1 MKKKSRNSIYIG
13 NKDIYE
19 WTMGEGK
26 DYLFPLIFN
35 GAKEL
40 IKNYTK
46 EELDEIHCARVEV
59 EIRKNKKASYGAW
72 ETFFSFLR
80 PLSTDIDI
88 FKTICPVRLVR
99 PTKWDFSVQS
109 HPHYSRR
116 G

>member
-46 EELDEIHCARVEV
+46 EE
-59 EIRKNKKASYGAW
+59 
-72 ETFFSFLR
+72 
-80 PLSTDIDI
+80 
-88 FKTICPVRLVR
+88 
-99 PTKWDFSVQS
+99 
-109 HPHYSRR
+109 
-116 G
+116 

>member
-26 DYLFPLIFN
+26 DYLFPLIFD

-46 EELDEIHCARVEV
+46 EKLHEIHCARVEV
-59 EIRKNKKASYGAW
+59 EIRKNKKAFDFWVTKEELSDTLNKLMDWALEKEEY
-72 ETFFSFLR
+72 EKCSKIKKLLLQVEEIENTF
-80 PLSTDIDI
+80 
-88 FKTICPVRLVR
+88 
-99 PTKWDFSVQS
+99 
-109 HPHYSRR
+109 
-116 G
+116 